1 MIIILINIQTTAAMP
16 TFRLAPT
23 PIALA
28 VFLLASSVVQA
39 QTSNTPGDAQTMP
52 SVVVSASADASAE
65 GLSRAYAGGQV
76 ARGGRMGILGSVDM
90 MDSPFGATSY
100 TQQFISDQQARS
112 VGDLLQ
118 SDPAVRMSRG
128 FGNFQEVYMIRGF
141 ALDSDDVAYN
151 GLYGVLPRQ
160 YVSPELL
167 ERVEVFRGAS
177 AFLNGAAPGGS
188 GVGGAIN
195 LMPKRAGNAPLTE
208 VTVGVETGGHAYAA
222 IDVARRFGEQQELG
236 VRVNAAK
243 RQGETGIK
251 HEDHDVG
258 MFAVGLDYRGR
269 GFRLSA
275 DAGYQNFDLDAPR
288 PSVATSGVAVL
299 PSAPDASHN
308 FAQPWSFSK
317 ERDVFG
323 TARAEYDIAQDVV
336 AWAAFGGRST
346 KEANSLAEPSLTST
360 NGDASFSRF
369 DNARKQEIRTGEVGI
384 RGKVNTGAIKHTLV
398 ASWSGH
404 WNEARNAYAIGNALA
419 TNIYAPV
426 YTALP
431 PTTFFGGD
439 MSNPLV
445 TQKTIL
451 NSYALADTMSF
462 LGDKLLLTVGAR
474 HQQIKDAGYD
484 YNTGVLSG
492 KQYDESATTPVAGIV
507 YKVNSGISLY
517 ANYIEGLSKGL
528 VASGSFVI
536 NGETKVVDNNGEVFA
551 PYKSKQKEI
560 GVKYDAGKLGMSAAL
575 FSTDKPLLAVVGTL
589 AEMSGK
595 QRNQGVELSVFGSP
609 ASGVRLLGG
618 LTWLNTE
625 LRGTGKPAI
634 NGKQA
639 IGAPETQV
647 SFSGEWD
654 VPGAQGLNL
663 NARTIYTSTQYADQA
678 NTKQLPSWTRL
689 DIGAR
694 YLTQLAGRDVTLR
707 ARIDNVTDRNYWAS
721 AVSSFDAGSLVLAS
735 PRTVVV
741 SATVAF

>member
-1 MIIILINIQTTAAMP
+1 MIIILINIQTIAATP

-28 VFLLASSVVQA
+28 VFLLASSVAQA
-39 QTSNTPGDAQTMP
+39 QTPAAGDAQTMP

-128 FGNFQEVYMIRGF
+128 YGNFQEVYMIRGF

-160 YVSPELL
+160 YISPELL

-222 IDVARRFGEQQELG
+222 IDVARRFGEQQEFG

-288 PSVATSGVAVL
+288 PSVATAGVAVL
-299 PSAPDASHN
+299 PSAPDASRN

-336 AWAAFGGRST
+336 AWAAFGSRST
-346 KEANSLAEPSLTST
+346 RESNSLAEPSLSNV
-360 NGDASFSRF
+360 NGNASAYRF
-369 DNARKQEIRTGEVGI
+369 DNARKQEIRTGELGI
-384 RGKVNTGAIKHTLV
+384 RGKVNTGAVKHTLV

-404 WNEARNAYAIGNALA
+404 WNEAKNAYAISDFSGFP
-419 TNIYAPV
+419 TNIYNPV
-426 YTALP
+426 NAAMP

-439 MSNPLV
+439 MNDPRI

-451 NSYALADTMSF
+451 SSYALADTMAF
-462 LGDKLLLTVGAR
+462 LNERLLLTVGVR
-474 HQQIKDAGYD
+474 RQQIKDIGYD
-484 YNTGVLSG
+484 YGTAVQSG
-492 KQYDESATTPVAGIV
+492 PAYDKSTTTPVAGIV
-507 YKVNSGISLY
+507 YKANRNVSLY
-517 ANYIEGLSKGL
+517 ANYIEALVKGP
-528 VASGSFVI
+528 VASGTYGANLAPVT
-536 NGETKVVDNNGEVFA
+536 NLGEVFA

-560 GVKYDAGKLGMSAAL
+560 GVKYDGGKLGMSAAL
-575 FSTDKPLLAVVGTL
+575 FSTNKPQGAIVGTRATL
-589 AEMSGK
+589 DGE
-595 QRNQGVELSVFGSP
+595 QRNQGVELSIFGTP
-609 ASGVRLLGG
+609 MTGVRLLGG
-618 LTWLNTE
+618 LTWLDTDQRKTDVAANQ
-625 LRGTGKPAI
+625 GKT
-634 NGKQA
+634 A

-647 SFSGEWD
+647 SLGGEWD
-654 VPGAQGLNL
+654 VPGAPGLSL

-694 YLTQLAGRDVTLR
+694 YLTQVAGRDVTLR
-707 ARIDNVTDRNYWAS
+707 ARVDNVTDRSYWAS
-721 AVSSFDAGSLVLAS
+721 AVSSFDAGSLVLAA

>member
-1 MIIILINIQTTAAMP
+1 MIIILINIQTTDAMP

-28 VFLLASSVVQA
+28 VFLLASSVAQA
-39 QTSNTPGDAQTMP
+39 QTPAAGDAQTMP

-128 FGNFQEVYMIRGF
+128 YGNFQEVYMIRGF

-160 YVSPELL
+160 YISPELL

-222 IDVARRFGEQQELG
+222 IDVARRFGEQQEFG

-288 PSVATSGVAVL
+288 PSVATAGVAVL
-299 PSAPDASHN
+299 PSAPDASRN

-336 AWAAFGGRST
+336 AWAAFGSRST
-346 KEANSLAEPSLTST
+346 RESNSLAEPSLSNV
-360 NGDASFSRF
+360 NGNASAYRF
-369 DNARKQEIRTGEVGI
+369 DNARKQEIRTGELGI
-384 RGKVNTGAIKHTLV
+384 RGKVNTGAVKHTLV

-404 WNEARNAYAIGNALA
+404 WNEAKNAYAISDFSGFP
-419 TNIYAPV
+419 TNIYNPV
-426 YTALP
+426 NAAMP

-439 MSNPLV
+439 MNDPRI

-451 NSYALADTMSF
+451 SSYALADTMAF
-462 LGDKLLLTVGAR
+462 LNERLLLTVGVR
-474 HQQIKDAGYD
+474 RQQIKDIGYD
-484 YNTGVLSG
+484 YGTAVQSG
-492 KQYDESATTPVAGIV
+492 PAYDKSTTTPVAGIV
-507 YKVNSGISLY
+507 YKANRNVSLY
-517 ANYIEGLSKGL
+517 ANYIEALVKGP
-528 VASGSFVI
+528 VASGTYGANLAPVT
-536 NGETKVVDNNGEVFA
+536 NLGEVFA

-560 GVKYDAGKLGMSAAL
+560 GVKYDGGKLGMSAAL
-575 FSTDKPLLAVVGTL
+575 FSTNKPQGAIVGTRATL
-589 AEMSGK
+589 DGE
-595 QRNQGVELSVFGSP
+595 QRNQGVELSIFGTP
-609 ASGVRLLGG
+609 MTGVRLLGG
-618 LTWLNTE
+618 LTWLDTDQRKTDVAANQ
-625 LRGTGKPAI
+625 GK
-634 NGKQA
+634 KA

-647 SFSGEWD
+647 SLGGEWD
-654 VPGAQGLNL
+654 VPGAPGLSL

-694 YLTQLAGRDVTLR
+694 YLTQVAGRDVTLR
-707 ARIDNVTDRNYWAS
+707 ARVDNVTDRSYWAS
-721 AVSSFDAGSLVLAS
+721 AVSSFDAGSLVLAA

>member
-1 MIIILINIQTTAAMP
+1 M
-16 TFRLAPT
+16 
-23 PIALA
+23 
-28 VFLLASSVVQA
+28 A
-39 QTSNTPGDAQTMP
+39 QNLPDVADAQTMP
-52 SVVVSASADASAE
+52 SVVVNASADASAE

-90 MDSPFGATSY
+90 MDSPFGSTAY

-118 SDPAVRMSRG
+118 SDPAVRLSRG
-128 FGNFQEVYMIRGF
+128 YGNFQEVYVIRGF
-141 ALDSDDVAYN
+141 VLNSDDIGYN

-188 GVGGAIN
+188 GLGGAIN

-208 VTVGVETGGHAYAA
+208 VTVGVETGGHANAA
-222 IDVARRFGEQQELG
+222 IDVARRFGEQQEFG

-275 DAGYQNFDLDAPR
+275 DAGYQNFDLTSPR
-288 PSVATSGVAVL
+288 PSVGTGTLTVL
-299 PSAPDASHN
+299 PEAPDASKN

-323 TARAEYDIAQDVV
+323 TARAEYDLAKDVV
-336 AWAAFGGRST
+336 AWAAFGSRST
-346 KEANSLAEPSLTST
+346 RESNSLANPALTSN
-360 NGDASFSRF
+360 NGDASVYRF
-369 DNARKQEIRTGEVGI
+369 DNARKQEIRTGELGI
-384 RGKVNTGAIKHTLV
+384 RGKLTTGTIKHTLV

-404 WNEARNAYAIGNALA
+404 WNEDKNAYATSDYAGLP
-419 TNIYAPV
+419 TSIYGPSEVTIPARIN
-426 YTALP
+426 
-431 PTTFFGGD
+431 FGGD
-439 MSNPLV
+439 MNNPRI

-451 NSYALADTMSF
+451 SSYALADTLAF
-462 LGDKLLLTVGAR
+462 LDDRLLLTAGVR

-484 YNTGVLSG
+484 YGTAV
-492 KQYDESATTPVAGIV
+492 KQGDGYDKSATTPVAGIV
-507 YKVNSGISLY
+507 FKANQNVSLY
-517 ANYIEGLSKGL
+517 ANYSEALVKGP
-528 VASGSFVI
+528 VASGTYGPQQLPVTNI
-536 NGETKVVDNNGEVFA
+536 GEVFA

-560 GVKYDAGKLGMSAAL
+560 GVKYDAGKLGMTAAL
-575 FSTDKPLLAVVGTL
+575 FTIDKPLPTIVGTRATL
-589 AEMSGK
+589 SGE
-595 QRNQGVELSVFGSP
+595 QRNQGLELSIFGTP
-609 ASGVRLLGG
+609 MTGVRLLGG
-618 LTWLNTE
+618 LTLLDTE
-625 LRGTGKPAI
+625 QRDTAVAAN

-639 IGAPETQV
+639 IGTPETQV
-647 SFSGEWD
+647 SVGGEWD
-654 VPGAQGLNL
+654 VPGAQGLSL
-663 NARTIYTSTQYADQA
+663 NARTVYTSTQYADLS
-678 NTKQLPSWTRL
+678 NTKKLPSWTRL

-694 YLTQLAGRDVTLR
+694 YLTQVAGRDVTLR
-707 ARIDNVTDRNYWAS
+707 ARVDNVTDRNYWAS
-721 AVSSFDAGSLVLAS
+721 PVSLFDAGSLVLAS

>member
-1 MIIILINIQTTAAMP
+1 MIIILINIQTTDAMP

-28 VFLLASSVVQA
+28 VFLLASSVAQA
-39 QTSNTPGDAQTMP
+39 QTPAAGDAQTMP

-128 FGNFQEVYMIRGF
+128 YGNFQEVYMIRGF

-160 YVSPELL
+160 YISPELL

-222 IDVARRFGEQQELG
+222 IDVARRFGEQQEFG

-288 PSVATSGVAVL
+288 PSVATAGVAVL
-299 PSAPDASHN
+299 PSAPDASRN

-336 AWAAFGGRST
+336 AWAAFGSRST
-346 KEANSLAEPSLTST
+346 RESNSLAEPSLSNV
-360 NGDASFSRF
+360 NGNASAYRF
-369 DNARKQEIRTGEVGI
+369 DNARKQEIRTGELGI
-384 RGKVNTGAIKHTLV
+384 RGKVNTGAVKHTLV

-404 WNEARNAYAIGNALA
+404 WNEAKNAYAISDFSGFP
-419 TNIYAPV
+419 TNIYNPV
-426 YTALP
+426 NAAMP

-439 MSNPLV
+439 MNDPRI

-451 NSYALADTMSF
+451 SSYALADTMAF
-462 LGDKLLLTVGAR
+462 LNERLLLTVGVR
-474 HQQIKDAGYD
+474 RQQIKDIGYD
-484 YNTGVLSG
+484 YGTAVQSG
-492 KQYDESATTPVAGIV
+492 PAYDKSTTTPVAGIV
-507 YKVNSGISLY
+507 YKANRNVSLY
-517 ANYIEGLSKGL
+517 ANYIEALVKGP
-528 VASGSFVI
+528 VASGTYGANLAPVT
-536 NGETKVVDNNGEVFA
+536 NLGEVFA

-560 GVKYDAGKLGMSAAL
+560 GVKYDGGKLGMSAAL
-575 FSTDKPLLAVVGTL
+575 FSTNKPQGAIVGTRATL
-589 AEMSGK
+589 DGE
-595 QRNQGVELSVFGSP
+595 QRNQGVELSIFGTP
-609 ASGVRLLGG
+609 MTGVRLLGG
-618 LTWLNTE
+618 LTWLDTDQRKTDVAANQ
-625 LRGTGKPAI
+625 GK
-634 NGKQA
+634 KA

-647 SFSGEWD
+647 SLGGEWD
-654 VPGAQGLNL
+654 VPGAPGLSL
-663 NARTIYTSTQYADQA
+663 NARTVYTSTQYADLA
-678 NTKQLPSWTRL
+678 NTKQLPSWTRV

-694 YLTQLAGRDVTLR
+694 YLTQVAGRDVTLR
-707 ARIDNVTDRNYWAS
+707 ARVDNVTDRNYWAS
-721 AVSSFDAGSLVLAS
+721 AVSSFGAGSLVLAS

>member
-1 MIIILINIQTTAAMP
+1 MIIILINIQTIAAMP

-28 VFLLASSVVQA
+28 VFLLASSVAQA
-39 QTSNTPGDAQTMP
+39 QTPAAGDAQTMP

-76 ARGGRMGILGSVDM
+76 ARGGRMGIFGSVDM
-90 MDSPFGATSY
+90 MDSPFSGTSY
-100 TQQFISDQQARS
+100 TQQFISDQQART

-118 SDPAVRMSRG
+118 SDPAVRTSRG
-128 FGNFQEVYMIRGF
+128 FGNFQEVYVIRGF
-141 ALDSDDVAYN
+141 VLNSDDIGYN

-177 AFLNGAAPGGS
+177 TFLNGAAPGGS
-188 GVGGAIN
+188 GIGGAIN

-208 VTVGVETGGHAYAA
+208 VTVGVETGGHTYAA
-222 IDVARRFGEQQELG
+222 IDVARRFGEQQEFG

-275 DAGYQNFDLDAPR
+275 DAGYQNFDLTSPR
-288 PSVATSGVAVL
+288 PSVGTGTLTVL
-299 PSAPDASHN
+299 PEAPDASKN

-323 TARAEYDIAQDVV
+323 TARAEYDLAKDVV
-336 AWAAFGGRST
+336 AWAAFGSRST
-346 KEANSLAEPSLTST
+346 RESNSLANPALTSN
-360 NGDASFSRF
+360 NGDASVYRF
-369 DNARKQEIRTGEVGI
+369 DNARKQEIRTGELGI
-384 RGKVNTGAIKHTLV
+384 RGKLTTGTIKHTLV

-404 WNEARNAYAIGNALA
+404 WNEDKNAYATSDYAGLP
-419 TNIYAPV
+419 TSIYGPSEVTIPARIN
-426 YTALP
+426 
-431 PTTFFGGD
+431 FGGD
-439 MSNPLV
+439 MNNPRI

-451 NSYALADTMSF
+451 SSYALADTLAF
-462 LGDKLLLTVGAR
+462 LDDRLLLTAGVR

-484 YNTGVLSG
+484 YGTAV
-492 KQYDESATTPVAGIV
+492 KQGDGYDKSATTPVAGIV
-507 YKVNSGISLY
+507 FKANQNVSLY
-517 ANYIEGLSKGL
+517 ANYSEALVKGP
-528 VASGSFVI
+528 VASGTYGPQQLPVTNI
-536 NGETKVVDNNGEVFA
+536 GEVFA

-560 GVKYDAGKLGMSAAL
+560 GVKYDAGKLGMTAAL
-575 FSTDKPLLAVVGTL
+575 FTIDKPLPTIVGTRATL
-589 AEMSGK
+589 SGE
-595 QRNQGVELSVFGSP
+595 QRNQGLELSIFGTP
-609 ASGVRLLGG
+609 MTGVRLLGG
-618 LTWLNTE
+618 LTLLDTE
-625 LRGTGKPAI
+625 QRDTAVAAN

-639 IGAPETQV
+639 IGTPETQV
-647 SFSGEWD
+647 SVGGEWD
-654 VPGAQGLNL
+654 VPGAQGLSL
-663 NARTIYTSTQYADQA
+663 NARTVYTSTQYADLS
-678 NTKQLPSWTRL
+678 NTKKLPSWTRL

-694 YLTQLAGRDVTLR
+694 YLTQVAGRDVTLR
-707 ARIDNVTDRNYWAS
+707 ARVDNVTDRNYWAS
-721 AVSSFDAGSLVLAS
+721 PVSLFDAGSLVLAS

>member
-1 MIIILINIQTTAAMP
+1 MIIILINIQTIAAMP

-28 VFLLASSVVQA
+28 VFLLASSVAQA
-39 QTSNTPGDAQTMP
+39 QTPAAGDAQTMP

-90 MDSPFGATSY
+90 MDTPFGATSY

-128 FGNFQEVYMIRGF
+128 YGNFQEVYMIRGF

-160 YVSPELL
+160 YISPELL

-222 IDVARRFGEQQELG
+222 IDVARRFGEQQEFG

-288 PSVATSGVAVL
+288 PSVATAGVAVL
-299 PSAPDASHN
+299 PSAPDASRN

-346 KEANSLAEPSLTST
+346 RESNSLAEPSLSNV
-360 NGDASFSRF
+360 NGNASAYRF
-369 DNARKQEIRTGEVGI
+369 DNARKQQIRTGELGI
-384 RGKVNTGAIKHTLV
+384 RGKVNTGAVKHTLV

-404 WNEARNAYAIGNALA
+404 WNEAKNAYAISDFSGFP
-419 TNIYAPV
+419 TNIYNPV
-426 YTALP
+426 NAAMP

-439 MSNPLV
+439 MNDPRI

-451 NSYALADTMSF
+451 SSYALADTMAF
-462 LGDKLLLTVGAR
+462 LNERLLLTVGVR
-474 HQQIKDAGYD
+474 RQQIKDIGYD
-484 YNTGVLSG
+484 YGTAVQSG
-492 KQYDESATTPVAGIV
+492 PAYDKSATTPVAGIV
-507 YKVNSGISLY
+507 YKANRNVSLY
-517 ANYIEGLSKGL
+517 ANYIEALVKGP
-528 VASGSFVI
+528 VASGTYGANLAPVT
-536 NGETKVVDNNGEVFA
+536 NLGEVFA

-560 GVKYDAGKLGMSAAL
+560 GVKYDGGKLGMSAAL
-575 FSTDKPLLAVVGTL
+575 FSTNKPQGAIVGTRATL
-589 AEMSGK
+589 DGE
-595 QRNQGVELSVFGSP
+595 QRNQGVELSVFGTP
-609 ASGVRLLGG
+609 MTGVRLLGG
-618 LTWLNTE
+618 LTWLDTDQRKTDVAANQ
-625 LRGTGKPAI
+625 GK
-634 NGKQA
+634 KA

-647 SFSGEWD
+647 SLGGEWD
-654 VPGAQGLNL
+654 VPGAPGLSL
-663 NARTIYTSTQYADQA
+663 NARTVYTSTQYADLA
-678 NTKQLPSWTRL
+678 NTKQLPSWTRV

-694 YLTQLAGRDVTLR
+694 YLTQVAGRDVTLR
-707 ARIDNVTDRNYWAS
+707 ARVDNVTDRNYWAS
-721 AVSSFDAGSLVLAS
+721 AVSSFGAGSLVLAS

>member
-1 MIIILINIQTTAAMP
+1 MRP
-16 TFRLAPT
+16 YRLVPT
-23 PIALA
+23 PFALA
-28 VFLLASSVVQA
+28 AFLLASSTAMA
-39 QTSNTPGDAQTMP
+39 QNSPDGADAQTMP
-52 SVVVSASADASAE
+52 SVVVNASADASAE

-90 MDSPFGATSY
+90 MDSPFGSTAY

-128 FGNFQEVYMIRGF
+128 YGNFQEVYVIRGF

-188 GVGGAIN
+188 GIGGAIN

-222 IDVARRFGEQQELG
+222 IDVARRFGEQQEWG

-243 RQGETGIK
+243 RQGETSIK

-269 GFRLSA
+269 GFRFSA

-288 PSVATSGVAVL
+288 PSVGTSGVAVL
-299 PSAPDASHN
+299 PSAPDASRN

-323 TARAEYDIAQDVV
+323 TARAEYDVAKDVV
-336 AWAAFGGRST
+336 AWAAFGGRKTRES
-346 KEANSLAEPSLTST
+346 NSLAEPSLSNV
-360 NGDASFSRF
+360 NGNASAYRF
-369 DNARKQEIRTGEVGI
+369 DNARKQEIRTGELGI
-384 RGKVNTGAIKHTLV
+384 RGKVNTGAVKHTLV

-404 WNEARNAYAIGNALA
+404 WNEAKNAYAISDFSGFP

-426 YTALP
+426 NAVMP

-439 MSNPLV
+439 MNDPRI

-451 NSYALADTMSF
+451 SSYALADTMAF
-462 LGDKLLLTVGAR
+462 LDERLLLTVGVR
-474 HQQIKDAGYD
+474 RQQIKDIGYA
-484 YNTGVLSG
+484 YGTAVQSG
-492 KQYDESATTPVAGIV
+492 PAYDESATTPVAGV
-507 YKVNSGISLY
+507 VFKAGKNVSLY
-517 ANYIEGLSKGL
+517 ANYIEALVKGP
-528 VASGSFVI
+528 VASGTYGPQAAPVT
-536 NGETKVVDNNGEVFA
+536 NLGEVFA

-560 GVKYDAGKLGMSAAL
+560 GVKYDGGKLGMSASV
-575 FSTDKPLLAVVGTL
+575 FSTDKPSLVIAGTRADL
-589 AEMSGK
+589 SGK
-595 QRNQGVELSVFGSP
+595 QRNQGLELSVFGTP
-609 ASGVRLLGG
+609 MTGVRLLGG
-618 LTWLNTE
+618 LTWLDTDLRKTE
-625 LRGTGKPAI
+625 GGV
-634 NGKQA
+634 NQGNEA
-639 IGAPETQV
+639 IGAPKTQL
-647 SFSGEWD
+647 SLGGEWD
-654 VPGAQGLNL
+654 VPGAPGLSL
-663 NARTIYTSTQYADQA
+663 NARTVYTSTQYADLA

-694 YLTQLAGRDVTLR
+694 YLTQVAGRDVTLR
-707 ARIDNVTDRNYWAS
+707 ARVDNVTDRNYWSS
-721 AVSSFDAGSLVLAS
+721 AVSSFGAGSLVLAA

>member
-1 MIIILINIQTTAAMP
+1 MIIILINIQTTDAMP

-28 VFLLASSVVQA
+28 VFLLASSVAQA
-39 QTSNTPGDAQTMP
+39 QTPAAGDAQTMP

-76 ARGGRMGILGSVDM
+76 ARGGRMGIFGSVDM
-90 MDSPFGATSY
+90 MDSPFSATSY

-128 FGNFQEVYMIRGF
+128 YGNFQEVYMIRGF

-222 IDVARRFGEQQELG
+222 IDVARRFGEQQEFG

-288 PSVATSGVAVL
+288 PSVATAGVAVL
-299 PSAPDASHN
+299 PSAPDASRN

-346 KEANSLAEPSLTST
+346 RESNSLAEPSLSNV
-360 NGDASFSRF
+360 NGNASAYRF
-369 DNARKQEIRTGEVGI
+369 DNARKQQIRTGELGI
-384 RGKVNTGAIKHTLV
+384 RGKVNTGAVKHTLV

-404 WNEARNAYAIGNALA
+404 WNEAKNAYAISDFSGFP
-419 TNIYAPV
+419 TNIYNPV
-426 YTALP
+426 NAAMP

-439 MSNPLV
+439 MNDPRI

-451 NSYALADTMSF
+451 SSYALADTMAF
-462 LGDKLLLTVGAR
+462 LNERLLLTVGVR
-474 HQQIKDAGYD
+474 RQQIKDIGYD
-484 YNTGVLSG
+484 YGTAVQSG
-492 KQYDESATTPVAGIV
+492 PAYDKSATTPVAGIV
-507 YKVNSGISLY
+507 YKANRNVSLY
-517 ANYIEGLSKGL
+517 ANYIEALVKGP
-528 VASGSFVI
+528 VASGTYGANLAPVT
-536 NGETKVVDNNGEVFA
+536 NLGEVFA

-560 GVKYDAGKLGMSAAL
+560 GVKYDGGKLGMSAAL
-575 FSTDKPLLAVVGTL
+575 FSTNKPQGAIVGTRATL
-589 AEMSGK
+589 DGE
-595 QRNQGVELSVFGSP
+595 QRNQGVELSIFGTP
-609 ASGVRLLGG
+609 MTGVRLLGG
-618 LTWLNTE
+618 LTWLDTDQRKTDVPANQ
-625 LRGTGKPAI
+625 GK
-634 NGKQA
+634 KA

-647 SFSGEWD
+647 SLGGEWD
-654 VPGAQGLNL
+654 VPGSPGLSV
-663 NARTIYTSTQYADQA
+663 NARTVYTSTQYADLA
-678 NTKQLPSWTRL
+678 NTKQLPSWTRV

-694 YLTQLAGRDVTLR
+694 YLTQVAGRDVTLR
-707 ARIDNVTDRNYWAS
+707 ARVDNVTDRNYWAS
-721 AVSSFDAGSLVLAS
+721 AVSSFGAGSLVLAS

>member
-1 MIIILINIQTTAAMP
+1 MIIILINIQTTDAMP

-28 VFLLASSVVQA
+28 VFLLASSVAQA
-39 QTSNTPGDAQTMP
+39 QTPAAGDAQTMP

-128 FGNFQEVYMIRGF
+128 YGNFQEVYMIRGF

-160 YVSPELL
+160 YISPELL

-222 IDVARRFGEQQELG
+222 IDVARRFGEQQEFG

-288 PSVATSGVAVL
+288 PSVATAGVAVL
-299 PSAPDASHN
+299 PSAPDASRN

-336 AWAAFGGRST
+336 AWAAFGSRST
-346 KEANSLAEPSLTST
+346 RESNSLAEPSLSNV
-360 NGDASFSRF
+360 NGNASAYRF
-369 DNARKQEIRTGEVGI
+369 DNARKQQIRTGELGL
-384 RGKVNTGAIKHTLV
+384 RGKVNTGAVKHTLV

-404 WNEARNAYAIGNALA
+404 WNEAKNAYAISDFSGFP
-419 TNIYAPV
+419 TNIYNPV
-426 YTALP
+426 NAAMP

-439 MSNPLV
+439 MNDPRI

-451 NSYALADTMSF
+451 SSYALADTMAF
-462 LGDKLLLTVGAR
+462 LNERLLLTVGVR
-474 HQQIKDAGYD
+474 RQQIKDIGYD
-484 YNTGVLSG
+484 YGTAVQSG
-492 KQYDESATTPVAGIV
+492 PAYDKSATTPVAGIV
-507 YKVNSGISLY
+507 YKANRNVSLY
-517 ANYIEGLSKGL
+517 ANYIEALVKGP
-528 VASGSFVI
+528 VASGTYGANLAPVT
-536 NGETKVVDNNGEVFA
+536 NLGEVFA

-560 GVKYDAGKLGMSAAL
+560 GVKYDGGKLGMSAAL
-575 FSTDKPLLAVVGTL
+575 FSTNKPQGAIVGTRATL
-589 AEMSGK
+589 DGE
-595 QRNQGVELSVFGSP
+595 QRNQGVELSIFGTP
-609 ASGVRLLGG
+609 MTGVRLLGG
-618 LTWLNTE
+618 LTWLDTDQRKTDVAANQ
-625 LRGTGKPAI
+625 GK
-634 NGKQA
+634 KA

-647 SFSGEWD
+647 SLGGEWD
-654 VPGAQGLNL
+654 VPGAPGLSL

-694 YLTQLAGRDVTLR
+694 YLTQVAGRDVTLR
-707 ARIDNVTDRNYWAS
+707 ARVDNVTDRSYWAS
-721 AVSSFDAGSLVLAS
+721 AVSSFDAGSLVLAA